1 MRKHVAEVTLL
12 ESFDLGKNT
21 AQNAGIEIKV
31 FDKAAGRRGTQLG
44 TIRIGQGSFA
54 WWAKSAKT
62 QTKKGKGKATLR
74 LDWYKFADLMKR
86 EIKEERH
93 AKAARKANGHV
104 VPGIGSTFE
113 ATFKGKTYT
122 MKVVGRDGKA
132 TYQVG
137 GKAFDSPSA
146 AGRSVTGRA
155 CNGWLFW
162 RVD

>member
-1 MRKHVAEVTLL
+1 MRKHVAAVTLL

-31 FDKAAGRRGTQLG
+31 FDKAAGKRGTQLG

-74 LDWYKFADLMKR
+74 LDWSKFADLMKR
-86 EIKEERH
+86 EIKEEEH

-104 VPGIGSTFE
+104 APRIGSTFE
-113 ATFKGKTYT
+113 AIFKGKASR
-122 MKVVGRDGKA
+122 MRVMEKDGKA
-132 TYQVG
+132 AYFVG
-137 GKAFDSPSA
+137 SKAFPSPSA

-155 CNGWLFW
+155 CNGWRFW
-162 RVD
+162 KM